1 MAKDKEDRVVRC
13 KVVETAG
20 IKFWYPLSKSDAEA
34 IFMVD
39 TTVTP
44 HVKADL
50 RKQPLFLT
58 ILPCPYCGVEED
70 RGHKPLDHVDPRFGT
85 PIDGGPI
92 HNYIEDAQ
100 EPWSPYGRHDG
111 LQVVSEAD
119 MEYLRGEPVP
129 LVITIPNIKIEG

>member
-1 MAKDKEDRVVRC
+1 MAKDKEDRVTRC

-20 IKFWYPLSKSDAEA
+20 IKFWFPLDKPEGEA

-39 TTVTP
+39 TTVIP
-44 HVKADL
+44 HVKSDL

-70 RGHKPLDHVDPRFGT
+70 RAHKPLDHVDPRFGK
-85 PIDGGPI
+85 PVDGSPI

-100 EPWSPYGRHDG
+100 EPWSPFGRHDFHP
-111 LQVVSEAD
+111 VSEAD
-119 MEYLRGEPVP
+119 MEYLKGEPVP
-129 LVITIPNIKIEG
+129 LAISIPNIKIEE